1 MLFYEYALT
10 PQLFEKS
17 YLEQDTSLPIYLKF
31 FLINL
36 RSTGLLA
43 NMNDSEWLKVVN
55 FYKKELSPKLRD
67 ELSKIFEELSKRNRI
82 VAHTTLVQQ
91 SIEKESDWID
101 LALKEEELK
110 PYQAVFFT
118 GSFEEKHQ
126 KMTTLEKY
134 MENNLICNEDIP
146 LLYQTLE
153 SMEKYLTDYLAY
165 AKRLIIID
173 PYFTFGHDDDKALLL
188 FSELFSKRRGDRMKN
203 RKILIHIFYNKKDWN
218 HDPDTSEYQ
227 QKWSKLFQKIYE
239 KYGHDIRLNIWNDKK
254 MHDRYMITDQGG
266 ISSSNGFG
274 VFASRKPHWS
284 ILKTDEIR
292 EQLNYFIPNANPGL
306 KGKLIHS
313 ITKETA
319 SKVTIVQ
326 DKLYGVIDD
335 IQETS
340 RGKTGRIKTD
350 TAVYNFNISK
360 LNKISKEIE
369 VEMNVEFRLKT
380 TGEEKIADIV
390 KILT

>member
-1 MLFYEYALT
+1 MLFHEYALT
-10 PQLFEKS
+10 PQIFEKS

-36 RSTGLLA
+36 RNSGLLA
-43 NMNDSEWLKVVN
+43 NMNNSEWLKIVN
-55 FYKKELSPKLRD
+55 KYKSELSPKLRD
-67 ELSKIFEELSKRNRI
+67 EISKILEELSKRNRI
-82 VAHTTLVQQ
+82 VTHATLM
-91 SIEKESDWID
+91 KESLNEELDWIN

-118 GSFEEKHQ
+118 GKFEEKHE

-134 MENNLICNEDIP
+134 MENHLVCNEDAP

-153 SMEKYLTDYLAY
+153 NMEKYLTDFLAY

-173 PYFTFGHDDDKALLL
+173 PYFTFGSDDDKTLIL
-188 FSELFSKRRGDRMKN
+188 FSELFAKRRGNRMKN
-203 RKILIHIFYNKKDWN
+203 RKIFIHIFYNKKDWN
-218 HDPDTSEYQ
+218 HDPDTPEYQ

-239 KYGHDIRLNIWNDKK
+239 KYGHDIRLDIWNDRN

-284 ILKTDEIR
+284 LLKTDEVR
-292 EQLNYFIPNANPGL
+292 EQLNYFIPNVNPKL

-313 ITKETA
+313 ITKESA
-319 SKVTIVQ
+319 STITIVK
-326 DKLYGVIDD
+326 DGLLGIIEN

-340 RGKTGRIKTD
+340 HGKYGYIKTE
-350 TAVYNFNISK
+350 TEAYNFRTSK
-360 LNKISKEIE
+360 LNKISKEIKIG
-369 VEMNVEFRLKT
+369 MNVEFRLKI
-380 TGEEKIADIV
+380 TGEEKIADII
-390 KILT
+390 KIVS